1 MAKFGKYVQE
11 SYDELLHKVSWP
23 TWPQLQSTTIIVLVA
38 LGITTLLIFGMD
50 AVSEAV
56 IKLIYGVTG

>member
-23 TWPQLQSTTIIVLVA
+23 SWPQLQATTIIVLVA
-38 LGITTLLIFGMD
+38 LGITTLLILGMD

-56 IKLIYGVTG
+56 IKIIYGV

>member
-11 SYDELLHKVSWP
+11 SYDELLHKVTWP

-38 LGITTLLIFGMD
+38 MAIITLLIFGMD
-50 AVSEAV
+50 AVSEGV
-56 IKLIYGVTG
+56 IKVIYGVQA